1 MLDFFWQTSDL
12 FYRFI
17 AKSYRLEYTLITRYM
32 AYLTILKSQRHL
44 LIMKVKIIEPLLRFN
59 PKNISQN
66 HQKVKHQNFILI
78 TRNHDNIHWRTQNI
92 PIKTSLLGEDQ
103 EKDRDDN
110 LRGWRKR
117 KVSMKENLKDWS
129 RYRYQQFLSNEHF

>member
-1 MLDFFWQTSDL
+1 
-12 FYRFI
+12 
-17 AKSYRLEYTLITRYM
+17 
-32 AYLTILKSQRHL
+32 
-44 LIMKVKIIEPLLRFN
+44 MKLKIIEPLLRFN

-92 PIKTSLLGEDQ
+92 PTKMSLLGEDQ

-110 LRGWRKR
+110 LRGLRKR
-117 KVSMKENLKDWS
+117 KVSMKEDFKGFDTDIYFDQITFKNYLK
-129 RYRYQQFLSNEHF
+129 YHLSQEITKWLVIKDCNIN

>member
-1 MLDFFWQTSDL
+1 
-12 FYRFI
+12 
-17 AKSYRLEYTLITRYM
+17 
-32 AYLTILKSQRHL
+32 
-44 LIMKVKIIEPLLRFN
+44 MKVKIIEPLLRFN

-92 PIKTSLLGEDQ
+92 LIKMSLLGEDQ
-103 EKDRDDN
+103 EKDKDDN

-117 KVSMKENLKDWS
+117 KVSMKEDLKDFDTNIIV
-129 RYRYQQFLSNEHF
+129 YFDQFTIKNYLEYYSSQEITKW